1 VISKRTFSERR
12 RDPRVSNNVPLKLCH
27 EDGDMVT
34 ETCNISRSGAY
45 CRVNK
50 YIEPMTKLQ
59 VHLLLPIK
67 KGDRNVTKK
76 VSCEG
81 VVVRVEPL
89 DAGLYNIAIFFNEI
103 KQRDADQIASYV
115 GTYLKDGSTAQ

>member
-89 DAGLYNIAIFFNEI
+89 ERGLYNVAIFFNEI
-103 KQRDADQIASYV
+103 AQRDADQVAAYV
-115 GTYLKDGSTAQ
+115 AGNIKDSTAA